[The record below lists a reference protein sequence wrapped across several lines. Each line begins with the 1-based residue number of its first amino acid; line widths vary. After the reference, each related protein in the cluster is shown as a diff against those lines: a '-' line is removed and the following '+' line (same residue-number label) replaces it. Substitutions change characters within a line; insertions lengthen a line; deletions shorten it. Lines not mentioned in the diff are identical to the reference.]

1 MIPKFS
7 LWVLLNFAK
16 LICFSSVFPSLAALC
31 LRAEPVICEQ
41 RAFGASSPGCF
52 PCSVHKVAGQALEF
66 EQRRARAV
74 GGGLD
79 RPGTSLKV
87 CEGPRATCM
96 V

>member
-7 LWVLLNFAK
+7 LWVLLNFAE
-16 LICFSSVFPSLAALC
+16 LICFSSLFPSLAALC
-31 LRAEPVICEQ
+31 LSGEPVICEQ
-41 RAFGASSPGCF
+41 RGASSPGCF

-74 GGGLD
+74 GDGLD

-87 CEGPRATCM
+87 CEGPRAFCM